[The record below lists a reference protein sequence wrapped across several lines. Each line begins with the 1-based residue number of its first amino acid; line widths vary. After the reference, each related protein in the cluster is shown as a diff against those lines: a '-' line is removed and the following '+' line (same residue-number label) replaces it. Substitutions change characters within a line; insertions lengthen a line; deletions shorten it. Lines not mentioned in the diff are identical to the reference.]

1 MVNALKKRYKRGDT
15 VTLYTNDFSFT
26 GKIENFENNCIILET
41 DDNIEFVVNNS
52 IVRFSVPKSVITNV
66 NTVTE
71 TAASSDAATLTEEQP
86 ATVTDE
92 QTETVA
98 DKQAET
104 VADEQAEA
112 FIDDGQ
118 AEVEEQLIS
127 ESEIKPL
134 TEYKAGEKIPT
145 ELLETV
151 TKKIP
156 KFKIKPTSVFKSF
169 NELEQLIDE
178 EDKRT
183 VNANGF
189 ITRYFAARMYGFITD
204 KKGRSIYF
212 TYKNVIDDDL
222 LEQLQEQSAYTS
234 NIPVL
239 FTLSKEYKN
248 AAILVQRPTSVENI
262 FDSIKTLFDEHKV
275 GAAIGLTEQILLA
288 YPENKNAKKIKEQLI
303 SINQS
308 KIDYYDSNYQK
319 AATAKLVNKDLETAL
334 KYYMIAFEN
343 NEKRE
348 SCIKDIGMLYVQM
361 ENMQAALDF
370 ISMYGKELP
379 NNVKTYNYF
388 VNFYS
393 SVREFEKVIE
403 YIDLLLNDDSIAKDS
418 IKCSTY
424 LHQKGSALIQMNKTE
439 EAREVLNEAIRF
451 YPENAFAN
459 KLLQALDMKKVADS
473 FISGDKSFTSE
484 QFNNFEEYSIRNISQ
499 VVDFWPLW
507 KEAECSVRD
516 LIKEWIT
523 EVFGDKWEDEYLMKN
538 AKNASKLD
546 GIKKLKEIRTSL
558 NKKYGNASSHLVD
571 YTFPRDMYDLFIST
585 DWKWFKKIFGNSK
598 KEWCTKF
605 NVLAD
610 IRNPVAHNN
619 TEFVS
624 TDDLNMAKIYC
635 SLIIKKI
642 NHWKNSKN
650 K

>member
-26 GKIENFENNCIILET
+26 GKIEDFENNCIILET
-41 DDNIEFVVNNS
+41 DNDIEFVANNS
-52 IVRFSVPKSVITNV
+52 IVRFSISKSVITRV

-71 TAASSDAATLTEEQP
+71 TAGSIDAATLIEEQS
-86 ATVTDE
+86 ATVTDG
-92 QTETVA
+92 
-98 DKQAET
+98 QAET
-104 VADEQAEA
+104 VADEQVESVADEQVE
-112 FIDDGQ
+112 I
-118 AEVEEQLIS
+118 EEQPVPES
-127 ESEIKPL
+127 EKESEIKPL

-156 KFKIKPTSVFKSF
+156 KFKIKPTSVYKSF
-169 NELEQLIDE
+169 NELEQLIE
-178 EDKRT
+178 GEDKRT

-212 TYKNVIDDDL
+212 AYKNVIDNDL
-222 LEQLQEQSAYTS
+222 LEQLQEQSAYVS

-239 FTLSKEYKN
+239 FTMSKDYKN

-262 FDSIKTLFDEHKV
+262 LDSVKILFNEHRV
-275 GAAIGLTEQILLA
+275 GAAIGLTEQILSV
-288 YPENKNAKKIKEQLI
+288 YPDNKNARKIKEQLV
-303 SINQS
+303 SVSQS

-319 AATAKLVNKDLETAL
+319 AVNAKLVNKDSETAL

-343 NEKRE
+343 NERRE

-361 ENMQAALDF
+361 GNMQTALDF
-370 ISMYGKELP
+370 ISIYGKELP

-403 YIDLLLNDDSIAKDS
+403 YIDILISDDSIAKDNV
-418 IKCSTY
+418 KHSTY
-424 LHQKGSALIQMNKTE
+424 LHQKGAALVQMDKIE
-439 EAREVLNEAIRF
+439 EAREVLDEALRF
-451 YPENAFAN
+451 YPENAFAS
-459 KLLQALDMKKVADS
+459 KLLQALDMRKAADS

-484 QFNNFEEYSIRNISQ
+484 QFNNFEEYSIQNISQ
-499 VVDFWPLW
+499 VADFWPLW
-507 KEAECSVRD
+507 KDAECSVRD

-523 EVFGDKWEDEYLMKN
+523 GTFGDNWEDEYLVKN
-538 AKNASKLD
+538 AKNAGKLD
-546 GIKKLKEIRTSL
+546 GIKKLKEIRTSH
-558 NKKYGNASSHLVD
+558 NKKYDNASSHLVD

-610 IRNPVAHNN
+610 IRNLVAHNN
-619 TEFVS
+619 AEFVS
-624 TDDLNMAKIYC
+624 TDDLTMAKVYC